1 MGLGGEGKQDLGVV
15 IYGSSL
21 GSVRSLAPV
30 SLSEEELFSGSVVW
44 WLFHGLWNLDS

>member
-1 MGLGGEGKQDLGVV
+1 MVGWGGEGKEDSGVV
-15 IYGSSL
+15 VYGSSL

-44 WLFHGLWNLDS
+44 WL

>member
-1 MGLGGEGKQDLGVV
+1 MGCEGKEDSGVV
-15 IYGSSL
+15 VYGSSL